1 MRCGPKKMKMLRKG
15 YNVMKKWMAAGLSAA
30 LLATAVNAQA
40 FDNRVT
46 VSGIAGTT
54 GIGADLSWR
63 FHERLGV
70 SAQYAGG
77 LDWDGDYET
86 DDLFYD
92 GDVSLSA
99 GALKLDF
106 YPFAGRFFL
115 TAGAMLPD
123 MEANVRGRANGNE
136 EFEVGGDT
144 FQSAD
149 VGEIRGQLTVADGVR
164 PYAGLGWRSSHRS
177 GLGFYSEFGVMATNV
192 DVSLNSSEN
201 FEAEDQRFREAL
213 RREEQDLKNDAEK
226 LEVYPVAIIG
236 ISYTF

>member
-1 MRCGPKKMKMLRKG
+1 
-15 YNVMKKWMAAGLSAA
+15 MKKWMATGLSAA
-30 LLATAVNAQA
+30 LLTVALDAQA
-40 FDNRVT
+40 FDRHVT

-54 GIGADLSWR
+54 GVGADVAWR

-106 YPFAGRFFL
+106 HPFAGRFFL
-115 TAGAMLPD
+115 SAGAMLPD
-123 MEANVRGRANGNE
+123 MTANVRGRANGNE
-136 EFEVGGDT
+136 TIEVGGET
-144 FQSAD
+144 FNSD
-149 VGEIRGQLTVADGVR
+149 DLGEILGDLTVADGVR

-192 DVSLNSSEN
+192 DVSLSSSEN
-201 FEAEDQRFREAL
+201 FEGRNTDFREAL
-213 RREEQDLKNDAEK
+213 RREEQDLKDDAET
-226 LEVYPVAIIG
+226 LSVYPVALIG

>member
-1 MRCGPKKMKMLRKG
+1 
-15 YNVMKKWMAAGLSAA
+15 MKKWMAAGVSAA

-40 FDNRVT
+40 FDQRVT

-54 GIGADLSWR
+54 GLGADVAWR

-86 DDLFYD
+86 DDLNYD
-92 GDVSLSA
+92 GDLSLSA

-106 YPFAGRFFL
+106 YPFAGRFYL
-115 TAGAMLPD
+115 TAGAMLPSMD
-123 MEANVRGRANGNE
+123 ANVRGRANGNQ

-144 FQSAD
+144 FSSDDIGQLD
-149 VGEIRGQLTVADGVR
+149 GQLTIADGVR
-164 PYAGLGWRSSHRS
+164 PYAGIGWRSSHRR
-177 GLGFYSEFGVMATNV
+177 GFSTFSELGVMATNV
-192 DVSLNSSEN
+192 DVSLSSSKN
-201 FEAEDQRFREAL
+201 FEGQDERFREAL
-213 RREEQDLKNDAEK
+213 SREEQDLKDDAEK
-226 LEVYPVAIIG
+226 LSVYPVAIIG

>member
-1 MRCGPKKMKMLRKG
+1 
-15 YNVMKKWMAAGLSAA
+15 MKKWIATGLSAA
-30 LLATAVNAQA
+30 LLSTAVNAQA
-40 FDNRVT
+40 FDQRVT

-54 GIGADLSWR
+54 GLGGDIAWR

-77 LDWDGDYET
+77 LDWDGDYES

-99 GALKLDF
+99 GALKVDF
-106 YPFAGRFFL
+106 HPFAGRFYL

-123 MEANVRGRANGNE
+123 MDANVRGRANGNQTID
-136 EFEVGGDT
+136 VGGETYNSD
-144 FQSAD
+144 D
-149 VGEIRGQLTVADGVR
+149 VGEVRGTLTLADGVR
-164 PYAGLGWRSSHRS
+164 PYAGLGWRSSHRT

-192 DVSLNSSEN
+192 DVSLSSSEN
-201 FEAEDQRFREAL
+201 FEDRDPEFRDAL
-213 RREEQDLKNDAEK
+213 RREERDLKNDADK
-226 LEVYPVAIIG
+226 LSVFPVALIG